1 MNKASVVIRNR
12 NEAFYLRKSLEIL
25 NTVYKDDIQ
34 EIIIVDNESSDDS
47 LKIAKDQGCRIVE
60 ITDFTYG
67 KAINLGISEAR
78 SNFILLL
85 SAHAVPLGNSFF
97 KNSMKQIEIN
107 PNVAGIRFINSISNY
122 ERALENNF
130 EVEDPLRFGLMAGC
144 CLINKNV
151 WNTIRFNESLPF
163 SEDKE
168 WSLRAKN
175 AGYDILDFNEGFFYF
190 INRDKNS
197 LVSRYRNET
206 LAEYQLHNKKFP
218 SKIKIF
224 LSFLY
229 SAFGK
234 NTASFFNKLDY
245 EYRIMKAKFYISHK
259 LKNK

>member
-1 MNKASVVIRNR
+1 MNKASVIIRNR
-12 NEAFYLRKSLEIL
+12 NEAFYLQKSLEIL
-25 NTVYKDDIQ
+25 NKVYKDNIH

-47 LKIAKDQGCRIVE
+47 LKIAKDQGCRIVK

-67 KAINLGISEAR
+67 KAINLGISEAQ

-85 SAHAVPLGNSFF
+85 SAHAVPVGNNFF
-97 KNSMKQIEIN
+97 KNSLKQIALN
-107 PNVAGIRFINSISNY
+107 PKVAGIRYINSISNY
-122 ERALENNF
+122 ERALKNDFKVEN
-130 EVEDPLRFGLMAGC
+130 PLRFGLAAGC
-144 CLINKNV
+144 CMINKHV
-151 WNTIRFNESLPF
+151 WEKIRFDETLSA

-175 AGYDILDFNEGFFYF
+175 AGYEILDFNEGFFYF
-190 INRDKNS
+190 IKRDKNS

-218 SKIKIF
+218 SRNKII

-229 SAFGK
+229 SGFIK
-234 NTASFFNKLDY
+234 NAADFFKKLDY
-245 EYRIMKAKFYISHK
+245 DFRIMKSKFYISHK